1 MKWIVLLFWLFDF
14 LSGFDLSSKEGFE
27 KFVADFDKIVGF
39 QYLRAM
45 HLNDSKGKQKAG
57 RMYICCN
64 TYNRDF
70 LWDST
75 TFNLDGFKSP
85 GYTC

>member
-1 MKWIVLLFWLFDF
+1 MKWIVLGLLFWLFDF
-14 LSGFDLSSKEGFE
+14 FSGFDLSSKEGFE
-27 KFVADFDKIVGF
+27 KFVADFDRIVGF

-75 TFNLDGFKSP
+75 TFSLDGFKI
-85 GYTC
+85 